1 MKLRRQCE
9 AVELLTFIVKLLF
22 MLFTQKTHYIL
33 WIFGLLCLVYG
44 IYNPE
49 DVIVYQFYES
59 NVVVSLL
66 HLVGAVA
73 ILLFLLGFGYYL
85 VIKAKGSVPLFPT
98 LIQLV
103 FTFLLCYVVLF
114 RIDPKQ
120 FEELT
125 NIDIREYIAQP
136 QDIVILFV
144 LAMVFYSITLTWALL
159 RRRELD

>member
-1 MKLRRQCE
+1 
-9 AVELLTFIVKLLF
+9 
-22 MLFTQKTHYIL
+22 MLFTKKTYYL
-33 WIFGLLCLVYG
+33 VWIVGLLCLVYG

-49 DVIVYQFYES
+49 EVFAYQFFD
-59 NVVVSLL
+59 NNFVVSLL
-66 HLVGAVA
+66 HLVGGVA
-73 ILLFLLGFGYYL
+73 LLLFLIGFGYYL
-85 VIKAKGSVPLFPT
+85 VIKVKGSVPLFPT

-114 RIDPKQ
+114 RIDPKR
-120 FEELT
+120 FEALT

-159 RRRELD
+159 RRREMD